1 MEINKKKR
9 RDGCMNPLCMYN
21 RPFLK
26 LHLSK
31 SPQCLYYYQ
40 MMYLYNAKQ
49 KQKDSIMT
57 NVVHNNIVFDNTVLP
72 TVNDSETCN
81 LLTSYS
87 ITNKK
92 LTIPQFTTSHFCETK
107 LLHILNN
114 ANVPHDLFNLVLNW
128 GKDAHLL
135 GYKFDPMRLHQ
146 KTQIEYLERY
156 ESLNIIKPYQ
166 ISIKLDFNPSII
178 VPVSVYD
185 FIFFSV

>member
-1 MEINKKKR
+1 MENNKRKR

-49 KQKDSIMT
+49 KQKQQDSIIT
-57 NVVHNNIVFDNTVLP
+57 NVVHNNIFIENTAVLP
-72 TVNDSETCN
+72 TVNNRETCN

-92 LTIPQFTTSHFCETK
+92 LTIPQFTTSHYCETK
-107 LLHILNN
+107 LLYI
-114 ANVPHDLFNLVLNW
+114 
-128 GKDAHLL
+128 
-135 GYKFDPMRLHQ
+135 Y
-146 KTQIEYLERY
+146 
-156 ESLNIIKPYQ
+156 
-166 ISIKLDFNPSII
+166 
-178 VPVSVYD
+178 
-185 FIFFSV
+185 